1 MEVASAM
8 RMAAALVAVVAV
20 MVRPSPGSPSS
31 VAWQQP
37 CRCHGTRVRRVVE
50 MAGPVLAPDGTT
62 ELVAVLLAPKG
73 SREGVWVAVP
83 PENLTIE

>member
-37 CRCHGTRVRRVVE
+37 CRCHGT
-50 MAGPVLAPDGTT
+50 GHTGAPPAAFGKLDGVYRDAKTSP
-62 ELVAVLLAPKG
+62 LSYP
-73 SREGVWVAVP
+73 
-83 PENLTIE
+83 

>member
-1 MEVASAM
+1 MAS
-8 RMAAALVAVVAV
+8 LVKL
-20 MVRPSPGSPSS
+20 
-31 VAWQQP
+31 
-37 CRCHGTRVRRVVE
+37 HGLGEKKFNGQMGRVVE